1 MTAAGAPPPAG
12 GTPSTARRLRRAVIR
27 AVRLRCPRCGVGN
40 LFASFVKMHES
51 CPSCALRFE
60 REHGFFVGA
69 IYVNY
74 ACTVLVALSSAFA
87 LEIFTP
93 MPLGWRVGL
102 AAGAAALFPLFF
114 YRYSKSL
121 WLGLDWFVN
130 PDAPPP
136 LRRVR

>member
-1 MTAAGAPPPAG
+1 MNAPAPPSGAPG
-12 GTPSTARRLRRAVIR
+12 RRRRVRRALTR
-27 AVRLRCPRCGVGN
+27 ALGLRCPRCGVGR
-40 LFASFVKMHES
+40 LFETFLKMHEI
-51 CPSCALRFE
+51 CPTCALRFE

-74 ACTVLVALSSAFA
+74 ALTIAVALGSAFA

-93 MPLGWRVGL
+93 IPLGWRVGVAAA
-102 AAGAAALFPLFF
+102 AAGVFPLFF

-121 WLGLDWFVN
+121 WLALDWFVN